1 MRFVYAQRPKPKLEF
16 GIANQL
22 DAVPL
27 EAEVLAVCDGSMTI
41 RRQSAGVQTQLT
53 AQEESAL
60 EALIADSQSS
70 ESGEIAGARDDG
82 SIVCRWLKRFREMFA
97 A

>member
-1 MRFVYAQRPKPKLEF
+1 MRFVYARRPKPKLEF

-53 AQEESAL
+53 VQEESAL

-70 ESGEIAGARDDG
+70 ESGEIAGARDVG
-82 SIVCRWLKRFREMFA
+82 SIVGRWLKRFRKMFTA
-97 A
+97 

>member
-16 GIANQL
+16 GIAPQL

-27 EAEVLAVCDGSMTI
+27 DAEVLAVCDGAMTI
-41 RRQSAGVQTQLT
+41 RRQSAGARTQLT

-60 EALIADSQSS
+60 EALIADSESS
-70 ESGEIAGARDDG
+70 ESSKTTRAGKDEG
-82 SIVCRWLKRFREMFA
+82 IVRRWLQRFIEVFA

>member
-1 MRFVYAQRPKPKLEF
+1 MRFVYAQRPQPGLEF

-27 EAEVLAVCDGSMTI
+27 DAEVLAVCDGAMTI
-41 RRQSAGVQTQLT
+41 RQRSAGARTQLT

-60 EALIADSQSS
+60 EALIADSESS
-70 ESGEIAGARDDG
+70 ESARITGAGDDG
-82 SIVCRWLKRFREMFA
+82 SVVRRWLKRVIEVFTA
-97 A
+97 